1 MIQSGWFLFEVLPSG
16 LSVPPLIY
24 LIPLVLLAGG
34 VIALAI
40 VVNAP
45 VTDEA
50 VVAFAPWMALGAI
63 FHVLYQQ
70 EAFPGWIEPLFGAPS
85 VYLSTFVMAG
95 LVWFLTT
102 LYGDMRSN
110 VSVER
115 RLGSVGLALAAVFA
129 GFSLFVGADRG
140 TLTPDSAFWPLIG
153 LVLGGVVAVLA
164 WVLLSLTFTDAARRT
179 GMPGSLVVFAHTI
192 DGVSTAIGVD
202 VLDVTERTPMSREI
216 MDFAATLPTE
226 PYLGSGW
233 LFVAVKV
240 TLALVVLA
248 AVEGLYRDEPLQARI
263 LLGLVAAVGL
273 GPGIHNLLL
282 FAVSG

>member
-1 MIQSGWFLFEVLPSG
+1 MIQSGWVLFEVLPSG

-24 LIPLVLLAGG
+24 LIPLVVLTVG

-45 VTDEA
+45 MTDEA
-50 VVAFAPWMALGAI
+50 IVAFAPWMALGAI

-70 EAFPGWIEPLFGAPS
+70 EAFPGSIEPLFGAPS
-85 VYLSTFVMAG
+85 VYLSTFVAAG

-115 RLGSVGLALAAVFA
+115 RLGGVGLALAAVFA

-153 LVLGGVVAVLA
+153 LVLGGVLAVLA
-164 WVLLSLTFTDAARRT
+164 WVVLSLTFTDAARRT

-202 VLDVTERTPMSREI
+202 VLGVTERTPMSREI

-226 PYLGSGW
+226 AYLGSGW

>member
-1 MIQSGWFLFEVLPSG
+1 MYQPGWFLFEVLPSNFS
-16 LSVPPLIY
+16 LPDPIY
-24 LIPLVLLAGG
+24 LIPLVVLTIG
-34 VIALAI
+34 VVALAV

-70 EAFPGWIEPLFGAPS
+70 GAFPESIDPLFGAPS
-85 VYLSTFVMAG
+85 VYMTTFVIAGLAWFLSTLLAE
-95 LVWFLTT
+95 T
-102 LYGDMRSN
+102 RAN
-110 VSVER
+110 ASVER
-115 RLGSVGLALAAVFA
+115 QLGTIGLGFAVVFA
-129 GFSLFVGADRG
+129 GFSLYIGADRG
-140 TLTPDSAFWPLIG
+140 RLTPESAFWPLIG
-153 LVLGGVVAVLA
+153 LVVAGVVAVLA

-179 GMPGSLVVFAHTI
+179 GMPGSLVVFAHTL

-202 VLDVTERTPMSREI
+202 VLGVTERTPLSKEI
-216 MDFAATLPTE
+216 MDFAASLPTE
-226 PYLGSGW
+226 STLGSGW

-240 TLALVVLA
+240 ALALVVIA
-248 AVEGLYRDEPLQARI
+248 AVEGLYEDEPLQARV
-263 LLGLVAAVGL
+263 LLGFVAAVGF